1 MTMHRRYTNRPNTI
15 LLFTTLLSAAL
26 LMSSAVKATP
36 MVLRYAHFQPARDNQ
51 PMHRGALVLKE
62 HVERATGGA
71 IRVEIYPAGQFG
83 KDIEV
88 MEGLRL
94 GTLHMA
100 AAHDG
105 AVAGIFRPIQLLAIP
120 YLYDNHAHAWRVY
133 DSPFGDE
140 LGALML
146 EKTGVRLLAL
156 ADNGV
161 RHFTNSVRPVRTPE
175 DMRGLKLRIQPSPV
189 YRTLVESLGASPS
202 AIPWAELPTALQSG
216 VVDGQENG
224 VTNIVGASLYQYQKY
239 ATLDGHV
246 WSVHAYMINDR
257 FLRRLSSA
265 HRAAIL
271 EGTRRARDV
280 HRQMT
285 SAQDLAA
292 REILE
297 KHGMQ
302 VTVLSPGEIDVFR
315 RVAQPPVRR
324 HVEQTVGK
332 AWVDKLFAAIAE
344 QRR

>member
-1 MTMHRRYTNRPNTI
+1 
-15 LLFTTLLSAAL
+15 
-26 LMSSAVKATP
+26 
-36 MVLRYAHFQPARDNQ
+36 
-51 PMHRGALVLKE
+51 
-62 HVERATGGA
+62 
-71 IRVEIYPAGQFG
+71 
-83 KDIEV
+83 
-88 MEGLRL
+88 
-94 GTLHMA
+94 
-100 AAHDG
+100 
-105 AVAGIFRPIQLLAIP
+105 
-120 YLYDNHAHAWRVY
+120 
-133 DSPFGDE
+133 
-140 LGALML
+140 
-146 EKTGVRLLAL
+146 
-156 ADNGV
+156 
-161 RHFTNSVRPVRTPE
+161 
-175 DMRGLKLRIQPSPV
+175 
-189 YRTLVESLGASPS
+189 
-202 AIPWAELPTALQSG
+202 
-216 VVDGQENG
+216 

>member
-1 MTMHRRYTNRPNTI
+1 MTIRR
-15 LLFTTLLSAAL
+15 LFKTLLPAMLLLAAAAHAGPL
-26 LMSSAVKATP
+26 
-36 MVLRYAHFQPARDNQ
+36 VLRYAHFQPARDNQ
-51 PMHRGALVLKE
+51 PMHRSALVFKE
-62 HVERATGGA
+62 HVERATAGA

-88 MEGLRL
+88 MEGIRL

-100 AAHDG
+100 VAHDG
-105 AVAGIFRPIQLLAIP
+105 AVASIFRPIQLLAIP
-120 YLYDNHAHAWRVY
+120 YLYASHAHAWRVY
-133 DSPFGDE
+133 DSRFGDE

-161 RHFTNSVRPVRTPE
+161 RHFTNSIRPVRTPQ

-189 YRTLVESLGASPS
+189 YRALVESLGASPS

-224 VTNIVGASLYQYQKY
+224 VTNIVAASLYQYQKY

-246 WSVHAYMINDR
+246 WSVHAYMVNDR
-257 FLRRLSSA
+257 FFRQLSPA

-280 HRQMT
+280 HRRMT
-285 SAQDLAA
+285 SSQDLAA

-302 VTVLSPGEIDVFR
+302 VTVLSPPEIDAFR

-324 HVEQTVGK
+324 HVEQAVGK
-332 AWVDKLFAAIAE
+332 EWVDKLFAAIAA
-344 QRR
+344 QRQ

>member
-1 MTMHRRYTNRPNTI
+1 MMILRLSKI
-15 LLFTTLLSAAL
+15 LLPAAL
-26 LMSSAVKATP
+26 MLATVMHAGVTQAAP
-36 MVLRYAHFQPARDNQ
+36 LVLRYAHFQPARDNQ
-51 PMHRGALVLKE
+51 PMHRGALVFKE
-62 HVERATGGA
+62 HVERATAGT

-88 MEGLRL
+88 MESLRL

-133 DSPFGDE
+133 DSRFGDE
-140 LGALML
+140 LSALML

-161 RHFTNSVRPVRTPE
+161 RHFTNSVRPVRTPQ

-224 VTNIVGASLYQYQKY
+224 VTNIVAASLYQYQKY

-246 WSVHAYMINDR
+246 WSVHAYMVNER
-257 FLRRLSSA
+257 FLRRLAPA
-265 HRAAIL
+265 HQAAII

-297 KHGMQ
+297 QHGMQ
-302 VTVLSPGEIDVFR
+302 VTVLSPEEIDGFR

-324 HVEQTVGK
+324 HVEKTVGK
-332 AWVDKLFAAIAE
+332 PWVDKLFAAIAE